1 MSAKQWHICAHSF
14 QKMKTSA
21 HKVAVK
27 EAFENNLPQNLSSS
41 AFYEHKFTKRKD
53 TSIVI

>member
-41 AFYEHKFTKRKD
+41 TFYEHKFTKRKD